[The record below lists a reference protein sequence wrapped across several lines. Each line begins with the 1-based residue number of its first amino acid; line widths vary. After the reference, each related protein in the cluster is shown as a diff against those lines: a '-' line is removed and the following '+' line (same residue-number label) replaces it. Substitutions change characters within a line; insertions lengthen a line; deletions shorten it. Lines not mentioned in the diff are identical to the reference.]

1 MRYASSCQQTTQA
14 FPSSTILGL
23 NTSKSAVVSR
33 EFPDRHRFI
42 LSKGQRPHC
51 LVYWWTHQKRYNL
64 TLWRMFEIQDV
75 DRANIYPSSEYIL
88 LAGIFDRPPLSPR
101 GWCQLRPDRFFIS
114 AALALHIYMCSMCV
128 CAIGVVAKTVEG
140 EAAHFHMSI
149 PDLPRPQGRLGG
161 FPLSPQLIIGHDSA
175 LFRSARTS

>member
-1 MRYASSCQQTTQA
+1 MEFNCIHHVGGSVRYAPSCQQTTQA

-88 LAGIFDRPPLSPR
+88 LAGIFDRPLSP
-101 GWCQLRPDRFFIS
+101 
-114 AALALHIYMCSMCV
+114 AAGASCALTVSLFLPPSHSLYICALCV
-128 CAIGVVAKTVEG
+128 CV
-140 EAAHFHMSI
+140 
-149 PDLPRPQGRLGG
+149 QLGW
-161 FPLSPQLIIGHDSA
+161 
-175 LFRSARTS
+175 